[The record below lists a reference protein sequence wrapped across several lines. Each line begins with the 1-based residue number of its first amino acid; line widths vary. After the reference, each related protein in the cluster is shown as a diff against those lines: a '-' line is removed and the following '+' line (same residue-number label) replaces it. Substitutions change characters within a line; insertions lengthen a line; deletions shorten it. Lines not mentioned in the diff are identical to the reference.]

1 MPLAP
6 SPFVRVAAVV
16 VAAVT
21 VACARPAVKTGSP
34 PPTTQPLAS
43 YLSMRLVVT
52 PTTRVRVDTMGMV
65 QRLGGARAA
74 ARQLDSSISQM
85 LSDRAIGRDW
95 YLPPALVRAYEL
107 NRSYA
112 ADPYN
117 LATDLLRSPQ
127 FVALS
132 TYSEPL
138 ATQLRTMIALAP
150 ESRYVLLPVELRFEP
165 IAAGGVTAVLRGV
178 IVDARAAEARWV
190 GELRGDPAT
199 DPSRAIANVA
209 SRLGDHFIAP

>member
-1 MPLAP
+1 
-6 SPFVRVAAVV
+6 
-16 VAAVT
+16 
-21 VACARPAVKTGSP
+21 
-34 PPTTQPLAS
+34 
-43 YLSMRLVVT
+43 MRLIVT
-52 PTTRVRVDTMGMV
+52 PTSRVRMDTMGVV

-74 ARQLDSSISQM
+74 ARQLDSSIARM
-85 LSDRAIGRDW
+85 LSDRAIGGDW
-95 YLPPALVRAYEL
+95 YLPPDLVRAYER

-117 LATDLLRSPQ
+117 LATDLLRSPT

-132 TYSEPL
+132 NYGEPL

-150 ESRYVLLPVELRFEP
+150 DSRFVLIPVELRFEREV
-165 IAAGGVTAVLRGV
+165 AGGVSGILRGV

-190 GELRGDPAT
+190 GELRGAPAPDAT
-199 DPSRAIANVA
+199 RALANVA